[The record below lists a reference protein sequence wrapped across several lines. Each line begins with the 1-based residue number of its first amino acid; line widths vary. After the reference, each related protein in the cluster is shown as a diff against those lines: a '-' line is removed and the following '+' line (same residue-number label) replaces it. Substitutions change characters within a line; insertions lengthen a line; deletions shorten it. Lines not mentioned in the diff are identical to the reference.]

1 MIQIWCST
9 QRLVEALRIL
19 KTLDIEDVKQ
29 IGFGSPLSDAQKNIV
44 VIGAGISGL
53 STASVCSSAGH
64 NVTVLFDQ
72 PASKTVSTIA
82 GALWEWPPAVC
93 GHHNDVKSLTRSA
106 AWAARSY
113 QVFAEQSL
121 MAGTGVFF
129 RPSNFYFK
137 KPVRDS
143 VIEWTK
149 LNDSALHVRDLI
161 HNPNLIL
168 ENGINETLG
177 LEDAYRYLA
186 PVIETPVYSQWLQD
200 NLKSRGIRYV
210 KRKISGR
217 LSTQTDLF
225 SEFSADWIINCA
237 GLGAEELAGD
247 SLYPLRG
254 ALIKFDLPTERSE
267 QFLAAHCI
275 ANDESI
281 PQQNMVYIV
290 PRSDCLLLGG
300 FAEPNRW
307 ETDLTFESYHE
318 VEKVYQRGIEFLPS
332 LKELSISKTTPV
344 LCGLRPA
351 RKANVRLEAD
361 DSNRIIHNYGHGG
374 SGYSLAWGCAE
385 EVVRLIAEVS

>member
-1 MIQIWCST
+1 MS
-9 QRLVEALRIL
+9 L
-19 KTLDIEDVKQ
+19 
-29 IGFGSPLSDAQKNIV
+29 AQQNIV

-53 STASVCSSAGH
+53 STASACRAAGH

-72 PASKTVSTIA
+72 LASETVSTVA

-121 MAGTGVFF
+121 SADTGVFF
-129 RPSNFYFK
+129 RPSNFYFMN
-137 KPVRDS
+137 PVQDS
-143 VIEWTK
+143 VIEWAK
-149 LNDSALHVRDLI
+149 LNDSASHVKDLI
-161 HNPNLIL
+161 HDPNLIF
-168 ENGINETLG
+168 ENGINDGLG
-177 LEDAYRYLA
+177 LQDAYRYLA
-186 PVIETPVYSQWLQD
+186 PVIETPIYSKWLHNDLQ
-200 NLKSRGIRYV
+200 SRSVQFV
-210 KRKISGR
+210 KRKLAGR
-217 LSTQTDLF
+217 LTAQTELY
-225 SEFSADWIINCA
+225 SEFSADWIVNCA
-237 GLGAEELAGD
+237 GLGAEELTGD

-254 ALIKFDLPTERSE
+254 ALIKFDLPVEKSE

-290 PRSDCLLLGG
+290 PRSDGLLLGG
-300 FAEPNRW
+300 FAEPNQW
-307 ETDLTFESYHE
+307 ETDLTFENYTE
-318 VEKVYQRGIEFLPS
+318 VEKVYQRGVEFLPQ
-332 LKELSISKTTPV
+332 LEELSISKTTPV

-385 EVVRLIAEVS
+385 EVTSLIEEAY